1 MSSHDRYHSSV
12 NYASWHFFIPLETA
26 LPVDDG
32 YQSVKHP
39 SGWVRERDE
48 DEKPRPDGVF
58 FKFHHEY
65 VETRPFPGLDA
76 SLRVL
81 DRRSIDKMRQNDG
94 DMFPVPPLVVTV
106 AEVVVSKE
114 YRDPLASEGDVD
126 GMSDAFDFAI
136 EQLNIWIQAISRI
149 AGRPFPQVRR
159 ESLPPQLLIASG
171 LYEPWDL
178 DGRTLPRVKSE
189 NLFNLNFNVPVMGSP
204 PLPAERL
211 DGWMD
216 AALASVSVP
225 GPFAASS
232 SLQTEAEH
240 YHQVLGNYQVAVIL
254 YAAACESMFSELLQ
268 HLLWEE
274 NTRPEDAARYFLRN
288 PNQARNRLVP
298 KSITALVKTNVLPKL
313 LGGSRKGDLPPEIE
327 SWIEN
332 ISELRNHVVHAAYY
346 PSVQEIKKCVSAYDE
361 LMQYI
366 ADRLFEAR
374 HGHEYTALSFLGE
387 KGLAERG
394 VWSEFQNLES
404 HLSEVYERYGAFRRW
419 SMHLDN
425 FRSRSS
431 LIGEPADSDS
441 SKMYLIRHKSGDEYA
456 YAVHAAGSVA
466 TKIPSDYYRRGS
478 KYDQISE
485 QRLEELPL
493 DPAVVVSDDP
503 GGFDLPA
510 EATWDNFVYDVIP
523 GPPTMFNQLMRGCS

>member
-39 SGWVRERDE
+39 SGWVRERNE

-65 VETRPFPGLDA
+65 IDTRPFPGLDA

-81 DRRSIDKMRQNDG
+81 DKRSIGKREQNTE
-94 DMFPVPPLVVTV
+94 DMFLMPPLIVTV

-136 EQLNIWIQAISRI
+136 EQLNVWLKAISHV

-159 ESLPPQLLIASG
+159 ESLPPMLLTASG
-171 LYEPWDL
+171 LYEPRDL
-178 DGRTLPRVKSE
+178 DGRTPPRVKAESI
-189 NLFNLNFNVPVMGSP
+189 FNLNTNIPVMGSP

-216 AALASVSVP
+216 AALASVSIP
-225 GPFAASS
+225 GPFSS
-232 SLQTEAEH
+232 SFGLRAEAEH

-274 NTRPEDAARYFLRN
+274 NTRPEDAARCFLKN
-288 PNQARNRLVP
+288 PNQDKNRPVP
-298 KSITALVKTNVLPKL
+298 ISITGLVRTKLLPKL
-313 LGGSRKGDLPPEIE
+313 LGTLIQRDLPPQVE
-327 SWIEN
+327 SWRDN
-332 ISELRNHVVHAAYY
+332 IAELRNNVVHAAHY
-346 PSVQEIKKCVSAYDE
+346 PSVEEVKKVCH
-361 LMQYI
+361 
-366 ADRLFEAR
+366 RL
-374 HGHEYTALSFLGE
+374 
-387 KGLAERG
+387 
-394 VWSEFQNLES
+394 
-404 HLSEVYERYGAFRRW
+404 RRV
-419 SMHLDN
+419 DAIY
-425 FRSRSS
+425 SRQC
-431 LIGEPADSDS
+431 L
-441 SKMYLIRHKSGDEYA
+441 
-456 YAVHAAGSVA
+456 
-466 TKIPSDYYRRGS
+466 
-478 KYDQISE
+478 
-485 QRLEELPL
+485 
-493 DPAVVVSDDP
+493 
-503 GGFDLPA
+503 
-510 EATWDNFVYDVIP
+510 
-523 GPPTMFNQLMRGCS
+523 